1 MVETEGRLGNGQG
14 GEGAYFGNDIGDWKR
29 GTTWGWDRERDWQ
42 WQCDGGYDLESRT
55 GKWPRNLV
63 MPITDTDSTVPYPS
77 RVSTSHVQDRT
88 RQTPHVSL
96 LVNEKPKP
104 SYIKSVP
111 Q

>member
-1 MVETEGRLGNGQG
+1 
-14 GEGAYFGNDIGDWKR
+14 
-29 GTTWGWDRERDWQ
+29 
-42 WQCDGGYDLESRT
+42 
-55 GKWPRNLV
+55 

-104 SYIKSVP
+104 SYLKSVP
-111 Q
+111 QRVDQVFNGMRDGKEV